1 MVSSTSLFSLL
12 SDKTPFSSL
21 GFGYHRPLRQQ
32 SVGNKNVVDQAPPA
46 TLRFK
51 ISGGGGGT
59 FIFFVIFG
67 DPPQL
72 ILTPPFINFLNF
84 MREYKEV
91 HTNIRLLVFCY
102 YKRL

>member
-32 SVGNKNVVDQAPPA
+32 SVGNKNVVDQALPA

-51 ISGGGGGT
+51 ISEGGGH
-59 FIFFVIFG
+59 IYFFRDFWR
-67 DPPQL
+67 PPHSL
-72 ILTPPFINFLNF
+72 F
-84 MREYKEV
+84 
-91 HTNIRLLVFCY
+91 
-102 YKRL
+102 